1 MCKIKTK
8 KHKADVQIKELKN
21 GGHCNLFGFFKRF
34 FDA

>member
-21 GGHCNLFGFFKRF
+21 GHSNLFGFFKRF